1 MGAVRND
8 NFYVVQGWMINI
20 MGLKGSELQLYAI
33 IYGFS
38 QTGGQ
43 EFKASLQYLADWTG
57 LTRQNVL
64 RRLQSLVEKGFLQKE
79 DEYTKGVKGCKYR
92 CTITSEDVEN
102 YARLMD
108 NLPRRP
114 VAETATGALSKQ
126 QRGVVE
132 TATGRYQNS
141 NDGVIKTATNNISNK
156 YIDIDI
162 DNKDNNA
169 GAPAPAPAPE
179 KPKKKKAAAKVDT
192 EEILHRYTNDA
203 HILELLREWLKVRKA
218 KRSPETEKALTLNLD
233 KLARLAN
240 ESNMSVAGY
249 LEAVISRGW
258 AAFFPIKEYQGAP
271 RHEAARSRVKTEAE
285 HKAGQDASG
294 FGW

>member
-1 MGAVRND
+1 
-8 NFYVVQGWMINI
+8 MINLI
-20 MGLKGSELQLYAI
+20 GLKGSELQLYAI

-38 QTGGQ
+38 QTDGQ

-64 RRLQSLVEKGFLQKE
+64 KRLQSLVEKGLLIKE
-79 DEYTKGVKGCKYR
+79 DEYINGVKGCRYR
-92 CTITSEDVEN
+92 CTFTTEDVEN
-102 YARLMD
+102 YARLAEQF
-108 NLPRRP
+108 PPRP
-114 VAETATGALSKQ
+114 VAKTATGVLSKQ
-126 QRGVVE
+126 QRGVAE
-132 TATGRYQNS
+132 TVTGCYQN
-141 NDGVIKTATNNISNK
+141 NNGGVAKTATNNISNK

-179 KPKKKKAAAKVDT
+179 KPRKKKPAAKVDT
-192 EEILHRYTNDA
+192 EEVLHRYSNDEA
-203 HILELLREWLKVRKA
+203 ILKLLREWLKVRKA
-218 KRSPETEKALTLNLD
+218 KRAPETELALTLNLD
-233 KLARLAN
+233 KLARLAG
-240 ESNMSVAGY
+240 ESNMNIADY

-258 AAFFPIKEYQGAP
+258 AAFYPIREFQGAP
-271 RHEAARSRVKTEAE
+271 QPVAARSRVKTEAE